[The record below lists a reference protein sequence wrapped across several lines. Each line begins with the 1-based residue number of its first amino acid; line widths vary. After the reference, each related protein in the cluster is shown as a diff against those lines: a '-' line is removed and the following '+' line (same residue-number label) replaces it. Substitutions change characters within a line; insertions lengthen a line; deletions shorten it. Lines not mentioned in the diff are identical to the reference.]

1 MTRLRIVVAA
11 LCCSAIAFRA
21 EAQTAPV
28 SASAPDQFVDASGVD
43 LSELVTLALARNG
56 GLNAARQRLL
66 EAQGLLRQA
75 GFRPNPVFETE
86 FTGGGLTGSPGERE
100 MSLGY
105 AHTFELGG
113 KRSRRVDVAS
123 RDVDIARFDILDSE
137 RQLRA
142 EVQEQYI
149 GAMSA
154 IRNFEAV
161 ARQGEVAQQGYTVT
175 RQRVEAGESPRVEE
189 MVLRADVGRLE
200 AERLLLEGEVQQALL
215 ALRVVAG
222 FEISA
227 ALRLRPDGD
236 RLPITMTRDE
246 AIALGLSSR
255 PDLAALRADE
265 QRAQAAVALVRAER
279 TPDLSALFRFTDARS
294 QFDQRG
300 FDSFGALTQIRDH
313 DRTLTG
319 GISLSLPFMHRNQ
332 GSVQASMARHTAA
345 TMRREY
351 QERFVRVEIAG
362 AYTRYV
368 AARRATEV
376 FEQAVIGPSQES
388 VTILRASYAA
398 GEVQLFDV
406 VAEQRRLI
414 DTQKAY
420 TEAIRQ
426 EALARVSLE
435 RAVGGPLK

>member
-1 MTRLRIVVAA
+1 MCCLRILAVA
-11 LCCSAIAFRA
+11 LWCTGIAFRA
-21 EAQTAPV
+21 EAQTG
-28 SASAPDQFVDASGVD
+28 PDARGQYLDPGGVD
-43 LSELVTLALARNG
+43 LGELVRLAMDRNG
-56 GLNAARQRLL
+56 ELNAARQRLL

-86 FTGGGLTGSPGERE
+86 FTGGGLTGSPGERGV
-100 MSLGY
+100 SLVY
-105 AHTFELGG
+105 AHTFELGD
-113 KRSRRVDVAS
+113 KRSRRIDVAN
-123 RDVDIARFDILDSE
+123 RDVEIARLDVLDRE

-142 EVQEQYI
+142 AVQEQYI
-149 GAMSA
+149 IALSA

-161 ARQGEVAQQGYTVT
+161 AQQREVTQQGYIVI

-215 ALRVVAG
+215 TLRVVAG
-222 FEISA
+222 FEMSG

-236 RLPITMTRDE
+236 RVPVTMTRDE

-265 QRAQAAVALVRAER
+265 QRAQAEVALVRAER
-279 TPDLSALFRFTDARS
+279 TPDLAALFRFTDART

-319 GISLSLPFMHRNQ
+319 GISISLPFMHRNQ
-332 GSVQASMARHTAA
+332 GAVQASMARQTAA
-345 TMRREY
+345 TLRREY

-414 DTQKAY
+414 ETQKAY
-420 TEAIRQ
+420 TETTRQ

-435 RAVGGPLK
+435 RAVGSLLK